1 MEQTMDKP
9 GMAAARKSR
18 AAAPQ
23 SGFGSAGSERYW
35 APCLGVALL
44 AVFLFY
50 VALKDLVHESAA
62 RAPTLPPAVMPAHVE
77 AAVPAG
83 NGALPGAATRSSEEP
98 ALPAPHRAPLA
109 NATSETAV
117 GAPLVVPAEPRA
129 EATPAF
135 VEVHKCVMPE
145 GDAAYSDGPCP
156 EGANASTLR
165 VPRNLRAAARP

>member
-18 AAAPQ
+18 AAAPR
-23 SGFGSAGSERYW
+23 SSFGSGSERYW
-35 APCLGVALL
+35 APCLAVALL

-77 AAVPAG
+77 ATVPAG
-83 NGALPGAATRSSEEP
+83 NRTATRSSEEP
-98 ALPAPHRAPLA
+98 ALPTPHRAPLA
-109 NATSETAV
+109 NATFETAV
-117 GAPLVVPAEPRA
+117 IAPLVVPTQPHA
-129 EATPAF
+129 EAVPAF
-135 VEVHKCVMPE
+135 VEVHKCVTPE

-156 EGANASTLR
+156 EGARASTLR
-165 VPRNLRAAARP
+165 VPRNLQAAARP